1 MTTEH
6 FYPESLDDEYMDIMR
21 LMDNLSTVK
30 IKIKVRKALIYKR
43 SKSEHKTKVD
53 EDYIASTSEEVIH
66 LEEQKK
72 KLQDKIASFPPLP
85 VLPPPAPLIKISGT
99 VDEISYTKALACFD
113 VGAYTTMQEQLER
126 KRRRDNIGTSV
137 AMVAQVL
144 AGSAPHVGKTD
155 NVWQREKSVYVQ
167 GKIDGK
173 PFSGWV
179 TEADIQPGER
189 IDMAAMP
196 EGEGYLVYAILVP
209 ERDVAFLPPK
219 CYRGKTSTG
228 ISDYI
233 KSFTIAYI
241 LLSPFSIIILC
252 ASLDFFNTLL
262 FSVIFTMFVGLPA
275 NWLGNKKRMPHWLFF
290 NKIDDALHLDGFNI
304 TDAKHLGVFKKEG
317 KKNKC

>member
-53 EDYIASTSEEVIH
+53 EDYISSTSEEVIH

-72 KLQDKIASFPPLP
+72 RLQEKIASFPPLP

-126 KRRRDNIGTSV
+126 KRRRDSIGTSA

-155 NVWQREKSVYVQ
+155 NVWQRDKSVYVQ

-173 PFSGWV
+173 PFAGWV
-179 TEADIQPGER
+179 ETADVQPGEQVM
-189 IDMAAMP
+189 MAAVP
-196 EGEGYLVYAILVP
+196 DGDGYMIYAIAVP
-209 ERDVAFLPPK
+209 EKNIVYLPPK
-219 CYRGKTSTG
+219 CRRSKKNG
-228 ISDYI
+228 IVRDNI
-233 KSFTIAYI
+233 RAIAMMH
-241 LLSPFSIIILC
+241 LVLSPFFV
-252 ASLDFFNTLL
+252 ALL
-262 FSVIFTMFVGLPA
+262 FISGEFIDSLLFIFISSFFLGPVIKWRIDRREGSYWA
-275 NWLGNKKRMPHWLFF
+275 FF
-290 NKIDDALHLDGFNI
+290 QKIDDVLHLDGY
-304 TDAKHLGVFKKEG
+304 TAMSLWKLKKAEAN
-317 KKNKC
+317 NKQQD

>member
-53 EDYIASTSEEVIH
+53 EDYIALTSEEVIH

-72 KLQDKIASFPPLP
+72 RLQEKIASFPPLP
-85 VLPPPAPLIKISGT
+85 VLPPPAPLIKVSGT

-126 KRRRDNIGTSV
+126 KRRRDSIGTSA

-155 NVWQREKSVYVQ
+155 NVWQRDKSVYVQ

-173 PFSGWV
+173 PFAGWV
-179 TEADIQPGER
+179 ETADVQPCEQVM
-189 IDMAAMP
+189 MAAVP
-196 EGEGYLVYAILVP
+196 GGDGLIIYAIAVP
-209 ERDVAFLPPK
+209 EKNIVYLPPK
-219 CYRGKTSTG
+219 CRRSKKNG
-228 ISDYI
+228 IVRDNI
-233 KSFTIAYI
+233 RAIAMMH
-241 LLSPFSIIILC
+241 LVLSPFFV
-252 ASLDFFNTLL
+252 ALL
-262 FSVIFTMFVGLPA
+262 FISGEFFDSLLFIFISSLFLGPVIKWRIDRREGSYWA
-275 NWLGNKKRMPHWLFF
+275 FF
-290 NKIDDALHLDGFNI
+290 QKIDDVLHLDGY
-304 TDAKHLGVFKKEG
+304 TAMSLWKLKKAEAN
-317 KKNKC
+317 NKQQD